1 MSNQRSIPDPPP
13 GYHLRDYLHYGQVRM
28 LLHNDELDGPP
39 LGDYVM
45 PQQLAPMRRFVEG
58 NFLPVTDREGQRR
71 EQRCAELCDK
81 FLASA
86 TVDNDTSAEIS
97 GKGTKGKAA
106 AAKAGAA
113 QNQNK
118 NNASNPPNNPENNNN
133 NLPTTLHIPT
143 TEFHEF
149 ANLLH
154 ELATPPPRTP
164 SPPKPF
170 TTVSNLSARET
181 LVTKRTAALDE
192 READLHHRERIIR
205 FWESEKRKRDA
216 WFKQRES
223 DIKKGEEKMKKR
235 EEECKKR
242 EATAAL
248 LYNDEAMARH
258 LEGVWRMGYRKA
270 REEMGLPAGDGNNIG
285 AGNGNGGGNTG
296 AGGAV

>member
-13 GYHLRDYLHYGQVRM
+13 GYHLRDYLHYGKVRM

-86 TVDNDTSAEIS
+86 TVDNETNAENS
-97 GKGTKGKAA
+97 GMGTKGRAA

-113 QNQNK
+113 QNQNQ
-118 NNASNPPNNPENNNN
+118 NHASNPQNYPEHNNNN

-143 TEFHEF
+143 AEFYEF
-149 ANLLH
+149 TNLLH
-154 ELATPPPRTP
+154 ELATPPPRPP

-181 LVTKRTAALDE
+181 LVTKRTTALDE

-223 DIKKGEEKMKKR
+223 DMQKREEKMKKM

-270 REEMGLPAGDGNNIG
+270 REEMGLPGGDGASAGGDGNIG
-285 AGNGNGGGNTG
+285 AGGG
-296 AGGAV
+296 